1 MTNHQTHGES
11 AEPLAY
17 VGAAMAL
24 GFGALGVVLA
34 WDRMAAMTQV
44 LVLAAAALVL
54 AAASLITPVRLPA
67 FGRVADVSASTGAVL
82 AGWAAGLA
90 THTLGATVPLAL
102 AVGALVG
109 ALAAGVAHLRRH
121 GTLPH
126 VVAGTG
132 VVGAAV
138 WLGVDF
144 GAEAA
149 IAGTIAIAVGLGWWA
164 LGLAEVVV
172 PVRAAV
178 VGAGLNVI
186 GGAAITLAAEE
197 AWPLLAV
204 VVATLLF
211 AGAALRDLE
220 PVAHRALATATG
232 LLAVAKAGLLID
244 DPALRLV
251 VVGLAIGVALVVAAT
266 TIARRSRPT
275 VDGGEPSPQQ
285 G

>member
-1 MTNHQTHGES
+1 
-11 AEPLAY
+11 
-17 VGAAMAL
+17 
-24 GFGALGVVLA
+24 
-34 WDRMAAMTQV
+34 MTQV
-44 LVLAAAALVL
+44 LVLAAAGLVL
-54 AAASLITPVRLPA
+54 AAASLITPVRRPA

-90 THTLGATVPLAL
+90 AHTLGAEVPRAL
-102 AVGALVG
+102 AVGAAVG
-109 ALAAGVAHLRRH
+109 AVAAGVAHLRRR
-121 GTLPH
+121 GALPH

-132 VVGAAV
+132 VVGATV
-138 WLGVDF
+138 WLGVDL

-149 IAGTIAIAVGLGWWA
+149 IAGTIAIVVGLGWWA
-164 LGLAEVVV
+164 LGLAGIVV

-197 AWPLLAV
+197 AWPVLAV

-211 AGAALRDLE
+211 AGAALSDLE
-220 PVAHRALATATG
+220 PVANRALATATG
-232 LLAVAKAGLLID
+232 LVAVAKAGLLID

-266 TIARRSRPT
+266 AIARRSREAPA
-275 VDGGEPSPQQ
+275 ESSPQP

>member
-1 MTNHQTHGES
+1 GES

-82 AGWAAGLA
+82 VGWAAGLA
-90 THTLGATVPLAL
+90 AHTLGAEVPRAL

-109 ALAAGVAHLRRH
+109 AAAAGAAHLRRN

-138 WLGVDF
+138 WFGVDL

-149 IAGTIAIAVGLGWWA
+149 LAGTIAVAVGLAWWG
-164 LGLAEVVV
+164 LGLVEVVV

-178 VGAGLNVI
+178 VGAGLNVF

-197 AWPLLAV
+197 AWPLLPV
-204 VVATLLF
+204 VVATILF

-266 TIARRSRPT
+266 AIARRSRPIA
-275 VDGGEPSPQQ
+275 DAEEPSPQP

>member
-1 MTNHQTHGES
+1 
-11 AEPLAY
+11 
-17 VGAAMAL
+17 V
-24 GFGALGVVLA
+24 
-34 WDRMAAMTQV
+34 
-44 LVLAAAALVL
+44 AAA
-54 AAASLITPVRLPA
+54 I
-67 FGRVADVSASTGAVL
+67 
-82 AGWAAGLA
+82 
-90 THTLGATVPLAL
+90 
-102 AVGALVG
+102 
-109 ALAAGVAHLRRH
+109 AHLRRR

-132 VVGAAV
+132 LVGAAV
-138 WLGVDF
+138 WLGVDV

-149 IAGTIAIAVGLGWWA
+149 LAGTIAIAAGLGWWA
-164 LGLAEVVV
+164 LGLSEIVV
-172 PVRAAV
+172 PIRAAV

-211 AGAALRDLE
+211 AGAALREVE

-266 TIARRSRPT
+266 AIARKGRPT
-275 VDGGEPSPQQ
+275 ADAEGPLPRPA
-285 G
+285 